1 MILKAFKK
9 KSNQKYINNIL
20 NQRHVAVNS
29 KKIESVGVIFSLD
42 EFGDFDV
49 FRAFLNE
56 LNILPPKTKIIAF
69 VDDEKKNTDTLW
81 DTYFTPKDFG
91 WNGKIKNVDLQSFV
105 EKDFD
110 ALICFYKQNTI
121 ELDLITATS
130 NANFKIG
137 ISNKDNRLYDFIIDV
152 NPKNFDVFKTELK
165 KYLTVLNKI

>member
-1 MILKAFKK
+1 MFQISFGLCSTHPFFG
-9 KSNQKYINNIL
+9 KYCLNSSCEENIL
-20 NQRHVAVNS
+20 SPEV
-29 KKIESVGVIFSLD
+29 E
-42 EFGDFDV
+42 
-49 FRAFLNE
+49 
-56 LNILPPKTKIIAF
+56 KIIAF

-81 DTYFTPKDFG
+81 VSYSTPKDFG

-165 KYLTVLNKI
+165 KYLAVLNKI

>member
-1 MILKAFKK
+1 MGYL
-9 KSNQKYINNIL
+9 
-20 NQRHVAVNS
+20 
-29 KKIESVGVIFSLD
+29 
-42 EFGDFDV
+42 
-49 FRAFLNE
+49 
-56 LNILPPKTKIIAF
+56 
-69 VDDEKKNTDTLW
+69 
-81 DTYFTPKDFG
+81 FTPKDFG